1 MPGLL
6 RGIARTAVIAGTA
19 SAVAGNVQ
27 HKQQQKWASQ
37 EEEQQAQQAPAPQQD
52 DMTSQLEQL
61 NSLKNQGLIT
71 QDDFDAKKKQILGL

>member
-27 HKQQQKWASQ
+27 HKQQERWASENQ
-37 EEEQQAQQAPAPQQD
+37 DAQQAPAPQQD
-52 DMTSQLEQL
+52 DMTAQLEQL
-61 NSLKNQGLIT
+61 NNLKNQGLIT